1 MFFTANFFTFQSN
14 KMSNPL
20 FDLAQK
26 TTATT
31 KATKAKHETFV
42 VADNGAIDSYVSVC
56 NDIDNLTAQ
65 KKGLEDTIKQLGK
78 QKFVTLYGAS
88 KPDNFRLQGDNGTDS
103 IMFIAMDKYGKIDE
117 NKLKALT
124 QYKLDGFVETKKT
137 VTLDEG
143 LVEKYGQEIFDA
155 IMSMPI
161 PDDEKAKLV
170 QLTETK
176 FVRKGAIDE
185 LHTAKIGTA
194 MAFTLLQPVLSLKR

>member
-1 MFFTANFFTFQSN
+1 
-14 KMSNPL
+14 MSNPL
-20 FDLAQK
+20 LAMAQK

-42 VADNGAIDSYVSVC
+42 VADDGAIDSYVSVC
-56 NDIDNLTAQ
+56 NDIDNLTAT

-88 KPDNFRLQGDNGTDS
+88 KPDNFRLQGDKGTDS
-103 IMFIAMDKYGKIDE
+103 VMFIAMDKYGKIDD

-124 QYKLDGFVETKKT
+124 TYKLDGFVETKKT

-155 IMSMPI
+155 IMGMPI

-170 QLTETK
+170 QLSETK

>member
-1 MFFTANFFTFQSN
+1 
-14 KMSNPL
+14 MSNPL

-31 KATKAKHETFV
+31 KAKSKHETFV
-42 VADNGAIDSYVSVC
+42 VSDDGAIDSYVSVC

-88 KPDNFRLQGDNGTDS
+88 KPDNFRLQGDKGKDS
-103 IMFIAMDKYGKIDE
+103 VMFIAMDKYGKIDE

-124 QYKLDGFVETKKT
+124 TYKLDKFVETKTT
-137 VTLDEG
+137 VTLDED

-161 PDDEKAKLV
+161 PDDEKLKLV
-170 QLTETK
+170 KKTETT